1 MVATRVS
8 LQIVATKLAELKACI
23 DQIERHKPQGP
34 EQLGQDRDKRDL
46 VVFNLMLAV
55 QICSDIAAHII
66 SDERWRVAPTLG
78 DAFRRLHEHG
88 VLDQPVTAALCRA
101 VGLRNVVAHGYAGV
115 NVDMLFE
122 AAQRGVQDLDDFSVQ
137 VAKWLDSRI

>member
-1 MVATRVS
+1 MVSA
-8 LQIVATKLAELKACI
+8 QIVAMKLAELKACI
-23 DQIERHKPQGP
+23 DQVERHKPQSP
-34 EQLGQDRDKRDL
+34 EQFAQDRDRRDL
-46 VVFNLMLAV
+46 VAFNLMLAV

-66 SDERWRVAPTLG
+66 SDERWPVAPTLG

-88 VLDQPVTAALCRA
+88 VIEQRVTAALCRA

-115 NVDMLFE
+115 NVEMLFE

-137 VAKWLDSRI
+137 VARWLGSRP